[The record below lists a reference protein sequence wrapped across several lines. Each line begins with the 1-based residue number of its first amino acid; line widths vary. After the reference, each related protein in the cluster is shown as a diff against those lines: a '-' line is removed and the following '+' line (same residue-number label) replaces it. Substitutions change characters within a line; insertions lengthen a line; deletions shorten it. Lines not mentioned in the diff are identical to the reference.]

1 MPELGQP
8 VMIVVLVVMF
18 AQAAPPAKAADV
30 RFKANRWMEKGA
42 EANME
47 RDCSPRGLGR
57 GLQIG
62 DHKRRDTVL
71 TLNPKFVGL
80 PLRPLGARA
89 LLRLRI
95 SSVSSRAL
103 PLRLAP

>member
-1 MPELGQP
+1 MPRLGQP
-8 VMIVVLVVMF
+8 VIVVVLVMKF
-18 AQAAPPAKAADV
+18 ARAAKPTKAV
-30 RFKANRWMEKGA
+30 GIKFRANRGRTG
-42 EANME
+42 ANMG

-57 GLQIG
+57 GLQNG
-62 DHKRRDTVL
+62 GHKRRDTVL

-95 SSVSSRAL
+95 SRLSSRAL
-103 PLRLAP
+103 PLRLTP